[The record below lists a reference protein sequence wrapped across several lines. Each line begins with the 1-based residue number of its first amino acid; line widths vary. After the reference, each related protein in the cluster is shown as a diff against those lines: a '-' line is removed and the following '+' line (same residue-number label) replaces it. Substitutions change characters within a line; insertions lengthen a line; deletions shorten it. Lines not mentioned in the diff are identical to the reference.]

1 MGYQN
6 RSAIERVTVRGNGF
20 SLVELVATLAVI
32 GIIAVFAVPRM
43 TDRSAF
49 QSRGFYDQA
58 QSIIR
63 YAQKI
68 AVAQRQSAP
77 KPPVFVVITATQVSV
92 CYDNTCAAAVT
103 DPSTGSALS
112 VSAPTGV
119 TLAPPTTFSFS
130 GSGAPSIGA
139 QLAIN
144 VNSAG
149 TGDVNRMFYV
159 EAQTGYVHD

>member
-1 MGYQN
+1 MN
-6 RSAIERVTVRGNGF
+6 KTAMRRARAKEAGF

-43 TDRSAF
+43 TDRAAF

-58 QSIIR
+58 QSTIR

-68 AVAQRQSAP
+68 AVAQRQSPP
-77 KPPVFVVITATQVSV
+77 KTPVFVVITASQVSI
-92 CYDNTCAAAVT
+92 CYDNVCAAPVT
-103 DPSTGSALS
+103 DPSTGAALA
-112 VSAPTGV
+112 VSAPAGV

-130 GSGAPSIGA
+130 GSGVPSIGA
-139 QLAIN
+139 QLAVA

-149 TGDVNRMFYV
+149 TGDVNRTFYV
-159 EAQTGYVHD
+159 EAQTGYVHE